1 MQKVLFVCHGNIC
14 RSPMAEFLLRDI
26 AEKQGLPIGVASAA
40 TSTEELGNP
49 VHRGTAQKLQ
59 SVGILTNGK
68 RARQLTRSDYEEYDW
83 LLGMDS
89 ANLRNM
95 HRILGGDPDGKIYR
109 LLDFS
114 NEPRDI
120 ADPWYTDNFDATYDD
135 IIEGIHAFL
144 IHIKMVK

>member
-95 HRILGGDPDGKIYR
+95 HRILGGDPDGKIHR